1 MSSQMSSRPPKLIW
15 EDVLPNLGG
24 QWQPWRRLHTN
35 VCTYC
40 RIMINV
46 HKYVCTDC
54 DHIQANFFDG
64 MNKENVLKN
73 VESANEVPLTIP
85 CLKYV

>member
-1 MSSQMSSRPPKLIW
+1 
-15 EDVLPNLGG
+15 
-24 QWQPWRRLHTN
+24 
-35 VCTYC
+35 
-40 RIMINV
+40 MINV